1 MEARIFPIFP
11 QSTSLFAKVLILTFA
26 ITTVFFV
33 LLSLAIYAVIEIDGE
48 VGRIAAP
55 VALGSSWAMM
65 LFIFFSVF
73 IWYYLS
79 GRRTNFALIETHL
92 LIRNSAHG
100 QNFTYDQL
108 KTDQARIIDLRTEP
122 EYQPGKKNLRY

>member
-65 LFIFFSVF
+65 LFIFSP
-73 IWYYLS
+73 YLS
-79 GRRTNFALIETHL
+79 GITSAVGART
-92 LIRNSAHG
+92 S
-100 QNFTYDQL
+100 
-108 KTDQARIIDLRTEP
+108 P
-122 EYQPGKKNLRY
+122 